1 MTGMTEVGRLRIALQ
16 TVVHRGELELSR
28 HVGDSPQLD
37 DTGTITKLRDTLRYT
52 FDLSRLININQAI
65 LEIMKELFEAQA
77 AIQRKHSEFS
87 WFGQP
92 MIDMALGSDARGYYR
107 HFQQGSIFWLPAWG
121 AHEVHG
127 TIRDKYASMGWESSY
142 LGYPVTDEVQGD
154 VRYNNFENGT
164 IQWTRDMGAFI
175 PLDIRVVIKP
185 HELGAYVHISGQGF
199 TPGGIVRFS
208 VEGLE
213 GKTGAQSVGVVTS
226 ARSDGTLP
234 DDVWWDGRT
243 WPPLN
248 PPQVEPATLIAL
260 DQATGR
266 TATYAIPAL
275 Y

>member
-1 MTGMTEVGRLRIALQ
+1 MAGMTEVGRLRIALQ
-16 TVVHRGELELSR
+16 AVVHRDKLALSG
-28 HVGDSPQLD
+28 HVGNSLQQV
-37 DTGTITKLRDTLRYT
+37 DTGTITKLRDGLRYT
-52 FDLSRLININQAI
+52 FDLSQMLNYEQKIQE
-65 LEIMKELFEAQA
+65 LLKELFEAQA
-77 AIQRKHSEFS
+77 AIQRKYNEFS

-92 MIDMALGSDARGYYR
+92 TGDMALGSDARGYYR

-127 TIRDKYASMGWESSY
+127 AIRDKYGSLGWESSY

-154 VRYNNFENGT
+154 VRYNHFEHDT
-164 IQWTRDMGAFI
+164 IYWTRDMGAYLL
-175 PLDIRVVIKP
+175 PDIGVVVER
-185 HELGAYVHISGQGF
+185 HRLGAKLHISGHGF

-213 GKTGAQSVGVVTS
+213 GAVGAVSIGVFTS

-234 DDVWWDGRT
+234 DDVGWDGRT